1 MIERT
6 LVAGIGYCHQSDLS
20 VGPFLADRFTR
31 ETWIAGVD
39 VDDLSY
45 GPVAVAQTLEDA
57 SPVYTRIVLVAAVD
71 RGLAPG
77 TVRSYRWDGLLPAPD
92 EIQARVGQAITGIVD
107 LDNLLVVARQFG
119 ALPPTVFVVEVQPDN
134 QEFGV
139 TFSETIGSR
148 LNEIAR
154 IARSLAEDPA
164 ASAQCPVAPLG
175 GPIAVAPS
183 RPAQLASLN

>member
-1 MIERT
+1 MSERT

-31 ETWIAGVD
+31 EAWPVGVD

-57 SPVYTRIVLVAAVD
+57 RPAYDRIVCVAAVD
-71 RGLAPG
+71 RGLPPG
-77 TVRSYRWDGLLPAPD
+77 SLRSYKWDGVLPGPD
-92 EIQARVGQAITGIVD
+92 EVQARVGQAITGIVD
-107 LDNLLVVARQFG
+107 LDNLLVVVRQFG
-119 ALPPTVFVVEVQPDN
+119 ALPPAVFVVEVQPEN

-139 TFSETIGSR
+139 TFSDTIESQ

-154 IARSLAEDPA
+154 IARALAEDPA
-164 ASAQCPVAPLG
+164 ASARCPVAPLG
-175 GPIAVAPS
+175 GPPGVAPS
-183 RPAQLASLN
+183 RPALTASLN